1 MSNVMEM
8 YEKQMDMVSKAAKLE
23 KVSGTS
29 IDVLIQYYTY
39 MNNVLKPLADKFER
53 VNIMTPE
60 EIVAAIEEQA
70 SNTEENNMIC
80 NRREAIE
87 ECLTPYINKPVYVK
101 GYCWGRKFDGWVV
114 LYMDGERMSFDYRGK
129 TYPVWGFL
137 PSRFT
142 MATDSSINNV
152 IYKEENDAK
161 EMG

>member
-1 MSNVMEM
+1 M
-8 YEKQMDMVSKAAKLE
+8 
-23 KVSGTS
+23 
-29 IDVLIQYYTY
+29 
-39 MNNVLKPLADKFER
+39 ADQFEG

-60 EIVAAIEEQA
+60 EIAAAIEERTIKA
-70 SNTEENNMIC
+70 EENSMMC

-101 GYCWGRKFDGWVV
+101 GYCWGREFDGWTV

-142 MATDSSINNV
+142 MTTDSSINNV
-152 IYKEENDAK
+152 IYKE
-161 EMG
+161 